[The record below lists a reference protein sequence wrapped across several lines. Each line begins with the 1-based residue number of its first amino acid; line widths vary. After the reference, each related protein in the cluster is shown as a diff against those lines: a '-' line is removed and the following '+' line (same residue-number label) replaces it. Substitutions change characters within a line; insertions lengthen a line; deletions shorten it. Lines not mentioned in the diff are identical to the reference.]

1 MSLILKKAGTIILC
15 IVTVSVTAPF
25 SSAEV
30 VGSLPIGKLATSG
43 EAFIGGVPAPTG
55 TVVFSDESVATGE
68 SPTVITFLQGSS
80 VMLTPGAAATFSRAG
95 KTLVVRAD
103 KGIIGFNFAPGED
116 VNIRAGA
123 YQFIASTG
131 DRANAGEL
139 ALAAD
144 GRVAM
149 SLSSGSFSVLHITSG
164 MRSEVTPTEAT
175 ELLPPPPSKGSLTKG
190 GNTFTDPNAHWYTDS
205 LKGKTIRVGGETHT
219 IVSNTANTIT
229 IDGTWTLNTGAYGY
243 SVAAVGAAATGA
255 AGAGLS
261 VAAKL
266 AIVAAIVGGGTGIG
280 VGIWE
285 ATKSAK

>member
-1 MSLILKKAGTIILC
+1 MSLIFRKAGTIILC
-15 IVTVSVTAPF
+15 VVTVSVTVPF

-30 VGSLPIGKLATSG
+30 IGSSPIGRLATSG
-43 EAFIGGVPAPTG
+43 EALIGGVPVPTG
-55 TVVFSDESVATGE
+55 TVVFAGESVATGGA
-68 SPTVITFLQGSS
+68 PAVVTFLQGSS
-80 VMLTPGAAATFSRAG
+80 VMLTPGAAATFSRVG
-95 KTLVVRAD
+95 KTLVVHAE
-103 KGIIGFNFAPGED
+103 KGIMGFSFTPGED
-116 VNIRAGA
+116 VDIRAGA
-123 YQFIASTG
+123 YQFTASTG

-144 GRVAM
+144 GRVAV
-149 SLSSGSFSVLHITSG
+149 SLSSGGFSVLNTTSG

-175 ELLPPPPSKGSLTKG
+175 ELLPPQTGKGSLTKG
-190 GNTFTDPNAHWYTDS
+190 GNTFTDPNAHWYSDS
-205 LKGKTIRVGGETHT
+205 LKGKAIRVGGETHT

-229 IDGTWTLNTGAYGY
+229 IDGTWTLSTGAYGY
-243 SVAAVGAAATGA
+243 SVAAAGAAAAGA

-261 VAAKL
+261 AAAKL